1 MRGAQVIGSRWE
13 ITGMLGEGGMG
24 DVYRGLDRHTGETVA
39 IKLLKPDMV
48 DAVPGMIERFQRE
61 AQLLR
66 QLNHPNIVRILDAV
80 EEDDL
85 HYLIMEYLPGGSLKD
100 LLQTQ
105 SPLRVERAL
114 DIALDLTDALTRAH
128 RLHVI
133 HRDLKPANVLLAED
147 GTPRLTDFGMARVVN
162 STTITLSGTL
172 VGTLGYV
179 SPEACRGQPLD
190 ARADIW
196 SFGVMLYEMLA
207 GVNPFDHEQ
216 LASTI
221 SSILNDP
228 VPDLEYRRL
237 DVPVALADLIYRMLE
252 KNWDFRISS
261 MRLVG
266 AELEAI
272 QQGSVSPL
280 HEAAS
285 RAQAVPDPAA
295 PPKMPAPIRGVF
307 RHDLVAQPP
316 FVGREAELAR
326 LERLVSSPQTRLV
339 TIAAPGGMGKTRLA
353 AEFAAQQVG
362 KYPDGVYFVPM
373 AGLSR
378 VEDVVLALADTIHFG
393 FALMGDRREQL
404 LAFLSNP
411 DEQQMLLVLDN
422 VDHLLEAVPLISEI
436 IQAAPGLQVLATS
449 RVRLNLSSEI
459 VLEIG
464 GMDISPA
471 LAPDQLRHHEAIKL
485 FEYSAQRVQPDFELK
500 NADLPHVAQICRSVF
515 GTPLGIVL
523 AAGWA
528 GMLTPEEIA
537 HEIEISLDFLE
548 TDAQDVPERQRSLR
562 AVFESSWAML
572 TDTERDAF
580 MKLSIFQGGVKRAIA
595 QYISGASLQTLAAL
609 VKKSLLRRDPDS
621 GRYQVHELLRQYAAE
636 ALDASGKTQATRDVH
651 CYFFMS
657 LSARHHENLRGLAQA
672 EAMRE
677 IDADYE
683 NMRAAWSWAVQHK
696 NAAWVNL
703 GLNSLFLFCT
713 LVGEYDELAGL
724 MAEARSRFVPAPG
737 SAPDALW
744 RRLAI
749 RYELARTPY
758 GSRDQILA
766 LLELARG
773 AGDRAEE
780 AFCLWTLGY
789 SLSAA
794 RDYAGAVPIFRDS
807 LSAYQALGDS
817 YFVGRVMSDVGL
829 FSAVTGQFVEAYEL
843 LRQSG
848 EMEYVAG
855 DAVGASQARMR
866 MGLLVP

>member
-1 MRGAQVIGSRWE
+1 
-13 ITGMLGEGGMG
+13 MLGEGGMG
-24 DVYRGLDRHTGETVA
+24 DVFRGVDRHTGETVA
-39 IKLLKPDMV
+39 IKLLKPDIV

-85 HYLIMEYLPGGSLKD
+85 HYLIMEYLPGGSLRD
-100 LLQTQ
+100 LLQRQ
-105 SPLRVERAL
+105 SPLPVERAL
-114 DIALDLTDALTRAH
+114 DIALDLTDALTRTH
-128 RLHVI
+128 RLHII

-179 SPEACRGQPLD
+179 SPEACRGHPLD
-190 ARADIW
+190 ARSDIW
-196 SFGVMLYEMLA
+196 SFGIILYEMLA
-207 GVNPFDHEQ
+207 GYNPFDREQ

-228 VPDLEYRRL
+228 VPDLEPQRL
-237 DVPVALADLIYRMLE
+237 DIPVALADLIYRMLE
-252 KNWDFRISS
+252 KDREFRISS

-285 RAQAVPDPAA
+285 RAQVVVDPAA
-295 PPKMPAPIRGVF
+295 PPKMPVPIRSVF
-307 RHDLVAQPP
+307 RHDLYAQPP
-316 FVGREAELAR
+316 FVGREAELGR
-326 LERLVSSPQTRLV
+326 LDRLLSSPQTRLV

-362 KYPDGVYFVPM
+362 KYPGGVYFVPM

-378 VEDVVLALADTIHFG
+378 ADDVILALADTLHFG

-411 DEQQMLLVLDN
+411 DEQRMLLVLDN
-422 VDHLLEAVPLISEI
+422 VEHLLEAVPLIGEI
-436 IQAAPGLQVLATS
+436 LQAAPGIQILAAS

-464 GMDISPA
+464 GMEISA
-471 LAPDQLRHHEAIKL
+471 SLAPDQLRQHEAIRL
-485 FEYSAQRVQPDFELK
+485 FEYSAQRVQPDFELRD
-500 NADLPHVAQICRSVF
+500 ADLPHVACICRSVF

-523 AAGWA
+523 AAGWV
-528 GMLTPEEIA
+528 GMLSPEEIA

-562 AVFESSWAML
+562 AVFESSWNML
-572 TDTERDAF
+572 TNTERDAF

-621 GRYQVHELLRQYAAE
+621 GRYQVHDLLRQYAAE
-636 ALDASGKTQATRDVH
+636 ALDASGKTEATRDVH

-657 LSARHHENLRGLAQA
+657 LAARHHDNLRGQAQT
-672 EAMRE
+672 EAIRE
-677 IDADYE
+677 IDADFE

-696 NAAWVNL
+696 NTAWVTL
-703 GLNSLFLFCT
+703 GLDSLFLFCT
-713 LVGEYDELAGL
+713 MAGEYDELAGL
-724 MAEARSRFVPAPG
+724 MAEARSRFAPAPG
-737 SAPDALW
+737 LLPDALW
-744 RRLAI
+744 RRAAI
-749 RYELARTPY
+749 RYELARTPN
-758 GSRDQILA
+758 GSRDQIA
-766 LLELARG
+766 TLLDLART
-773 AGDRAEE
+773 AGDCAEE

-789 SLSAA
+789 ALGAA
-794 RDYAGAVPIFRDS
+794 RDYAGAVAVFRDS
-807 LSAYQALGDS
+807 LALYQELGDP
-817 YFVGRVMSDVGL
+817 FFIGRVMCDVGL
-829 FSAVTGQFVEAYEL
+829 FSGVIGQFAEAYDL
-843 LRQSG
+843 IKRSG
-848 EMEYVAG
+848 EMEVAAG
-855 DAVGASQARMR
+855 DVIGAAQARMR

>member
-1 MRGAQVIGSRWE
+1 MRGAQVINHRWE

-24 DVYRGLDRHTGETVA
+24 DVYRGVDRHTGETVA

-48 DAVPGMIERFQRE
+48 EAVPGMIERFQRE

-100 LLQTQ
+100 LLLQQ
-105 SPLRVERAL
+105 SPLPVERAL
-114 DIALDLTDALTRAH
+114 DLALDLTDALTRAH

-133 HRDLKPANVLLAED
+133 HRDLKPANVLLAAD

-162 STTITLSGTL
+162 STTITVSGTL

-207 GVNPFDHEQ
+207 GVNPFDREQ
-216 LASTI
+216 VASTI
-221 SSILNDP
+221 ASILNDA
-228 VPDLEYRRL
+228 VPDLEHRRL

-252 KNWDFRISS
+252 KDPESRISS

-285 RAQAVPDPAA
+285 RVLDPAA
-295 PPKMPAPIRGVF
+295 LPRMPAPIRGVF

-316 FVGREAELAR
+316 FVGRESELAR
-326 LERLVSSPQTRLV
+326 LERLLSNPQTRLV

-362 KYPDGVYFVPM
+362 KYADGVYFVPL
-373 AGLSR
+373 ASLSR
-378 VEDVVLALADTIHFG
+378 VEDLVLALADTVHFG
-393 FALMGDRREQL
+393 FAPMGDRREQL
-404 LAFLSNP
+404 LAFLSDP
-411 DEQQMLLVLDN
+411 DEQHMLLVLDN
-422 VDHLLEAVPLISEI
+422 VDHLLEAVPLISAI
-436 IQAAPGLQVLATS
+436 IQAAPGLQILATS

-464 GMDISPA
+464 GMEISPA
-471 LAPDQLRHHEAIKL
+471 LAPDQLRHHEAIQL
-485 FEYSAQRVQPDFELK
+485 FEYSARRVQPDFELK
-500 NADLPHVAQICRSVF
+500 TADLPHVARICRSVF

-523 AAGWA
+523 AAGWV

-657 LSARHHENLRGLAQA
+657 LAARHYENLRGLAQA

-677 IDADYE
+677 IDADFE

-703 GLNSLFLFCT
+703 GLDSLFLFCT
-713 LVGEYDELAGL
+713 LIGEYDELAAL
-724 MAEARSRFVPAPG
+724 MAEARSRFSPAPG
-737 SAPDALW
+737 VPPEALW
-744 RRLAI
+744 RRAAI
-749 RYELARTPY
+749 RYELARTPFA
-758 GSRDQILA
+758 SRDQIL
-766 LLELARG
+766 LLLNLARE
-773 AGDRAEE
+773 AGDRSEE

-789 SLSAA
+789 SFSAG

-807 LSAYQALGDS
+807 LACYQQAGDA
-817 YFVGRVMSDVGL
+817 FFTWRVMSDVGL
-829 FSAVTGQFVEAYEL
+829 FNAVIGQYAEAYEL
-843 LRQSG
+843 IKRSG
-848 EMEYVAG
+848 EMEYAAG

-866 MGLLVP
+866 MGLL